1 MSQLGTPELSTPKK
15 VLVYGLG
22 RSGSAVARLLR
33 RQGLEV
39 WTYDAAAP
47 QGDDLALLGCVR
59 TDAPLTVPADLCIA
73 APGVPYDAPDLL
85 ALRARDVET
94 IGEVEWVYRS
104 VPAEIIGITGTAG
117 KTTTTRWLSHV
128 LTQAGLDAPAGGNVD
143 PALAAV
149 ARAGATLVTELSSF
163 QLERCPTLK
172 PSVAVL
178 LNLGIDHLD
187 RHGSVA
193 AYHAAKRTLI
203 QHLTTAETLVYN
215 QDDPVLRRWATESE
229 ARTWGFSAREAE
241 AEAYIDGD
249 TLMLHREP
257 LVAAAEL
264 QLAGQ
269 HHLLNALAVALAASA
284 KGLDAQA
291 IRAGLVTFTG
301 VPGRYSLVAEAAGV
315 RFIEDSVA
323 TRTLA
328 VLAALEA
335 TPAPI
340 VWLVGGQDKGA
351 DLAPL
356 EALVRERVVRCIGLG
371 EAGRGFTQRI
381 APWTAVHYVETRDG
395 EQAML
400 EAVTLATKTLQEGGG
415 TVLLAP
421 LAASFDQFRD
431 YRARADA
438 FRRAVHSV
446 VAQLGT
452 EQAAT
457 ESTAESS
464 TESSTESTVE
474 SDLWTL
480 SY

>member
-1 MSQLGTPELSTPKK
+1 MSESELGTPKK

-33 RQGLEV
+33 RQGREV

-47 QGDDLALLGCVR
+47 QGDDLAVLGCIR
-59 TDAPLTVPADLCIA
+59 TDTPLETPADAQFDLCVA

-85 ALRARDVET
+85 ALRAQGLET

-104 VPAEIIGITGTAG
+104 VPAEMIGITGTAG

-149 ARAGATLVTELSSF
+149 ANAGATLVTELSSF

-172 PSVAVL
+172 PSIAVL
-178 LNLGIDHLD
+178 LNLGVDHLD

-193 AYHAAKRTLI
+193 AYHAAKRALI
-203 QHLTTAETLVYN
+203 THLTGAETLVYN
-215 QDDPVLRRWATESE
+215 QDDPILRAWAADSE
-229 ARTWGFSAREAE
+229 ARAWGFSARDSD
-241 AEAYIDGD
+241 AEAYLDGD
-249 TLMLHREP
+249 TLRLHGEP
-257 LVAAAEL
+257 LVTAAEL
-264 QLAGQ
+264 QLSGQ

-284 KGLDAQA
+284 KGLGAQTV
-291 IRAGLVTFTG
+291 RAGLVTFTG

-351 DLAPL
+351 DLSPL
-356 EALVRERVVRCIGLG
+356 EALVRARVVRCIGIG
-371 EAGRGFTQRI
+371 EAGKPFTDFM
-381 APWTAVHYVETRDG
+381 AGWTDTCYLETKDG
-395 EQAML
+395 EQAL
-400 EAVTLATKTLQEGGG
+400 TEAVTLAAETLREGGG

-421 LAASFDQFRD
+421 SAASFDQFRD
-431 YRARADA
+431 YRERAEV
-438 FRRAVHSV
+438 FR
-446 VAQLGT
+446 
-452 EQAAT
+452 QAAHRVAAKFAAQAET
-457 ESTAESS
+457 EPEAS
-464 TESSTESTVE
+464 
-474 SDLWTL
+474 WTL

>member
-1 MSQLGTPELSTPKK
+1 M
-15 VLVYGLG
+15 
-22 RSGSAVARLLR
+22 ARLLR
-33 RQGLEV
+33 RQGHTV
-39 WTYDAAAP
+39 WTFDAVAP
-47 QGDDLALLGCVR
+47 QGDDLGALGCIC
-59 TDAPLTVPADLCIA
+59 TDTPLETPADAPFDLCVA

-85 ALRARDVET
+85 ALRARGVET

-149 ARAGATLVTELSSF
+149 AEPGRTLVTELSSF

-178 LNLGIDHLD
+178 LNLGVDHLD

-193 AYHAAKRTLI
+193 AYHAAKRALI
-203 QHLTTAETLVYN
+203 THLTGTETLVYN
-215 QDDPVLRRWATESE
+215 QDDPVLRTWAAESE
-229 ARTWGFSAREAE
+229 ARAWGFSASNPD
-241 AEAYIDGD
+241 AEAYLDGD
-249 TLMLHREP
+249 TLKLHGEP
-257 LVAAAEL
+257 LVTVAEL
-264 QLAGQ
+264 QLSGQ

-284 KGLDAQA
+284 RGLNAET
-291 IRAGLVTFTG
+291 IRAGLISFYG

-315 RFIEDSVA
+315 RFIEDSIA

-328 VLAALEA
+328 VSAALEA

-356 EALVRERVVRCIGLG
+356 EALVRARVVRCIGMG
-371 EAGRGFTQRI
+371 EAGRGFTECVSE
-381 APWTAVHYVETRDG
+381 WTNTAYIETKDG
-395 EQAML
+395 EQAMT
-400 EAVTLATKTLQEGGG
+400 EAVTLAAETLREGGG

-431 YRARADA
+431 YRERAEA
-438 FRRAVHSV
+438 FRRAAQC
-446 VAQLGT
+446 VAANL
-452 EQAAT
+452 EAQAETKPEA
-457 ESTAESS
+457 S
-464 TESSTESTVE
+464 
-474 SDLWTL
+474 WTL

>member
-1 MSQLGTPELSTPKK
+1 MSQLGVSKK

-22 RSGSAVARLLR
+22 RSGSAVAQLLR
-33 RQGLEV
+33 RQGHEV

-47 QGDDLALLGCVR
+47 QGDELAVLGCIR
-59 TDAPLTVPADLCIA
+59 TDTPLTVPADLCIA

-85 ALRARDVET
+85 ALRARGVET

-128 LTQAGLDAPAGGNVD
+128 LTNAGLDAPAGGNVD

-149 ARAGATLVTELSSF
+149 AEPGATLVTELSSF

-172 PSVAVL
+172 PKVAVL
-178 LNLGIDHLD
+178 LNLGVDHLD

-203 QHLTTAETLVYN
+203 QHLTGAETLVYN
-215 QDDPVLRRWATESE
+215 QDDPVLRRWAAESE
-229 ARTWGFSAREAE
+229 ARAWGFSASNPDAK
-241 AEAYIDGD
+241 AYIDGD
-249 TLMLHREP
+249 TLTLHGAP
-257 LVAAAEL
+257 LVTAAEL

-284 KGLDAQA
+284 RGLGAEA
-291 IRAGLVTFTG
+291 IRAGLTTFTG

-356 EALVRERVVRCIGLG
+356 EALVRARVVRCIGLG
-371 EAGRGFTQRI
+371 EAGRGFTERM
-381 APWTAVHYVETRDG
+381 ASWTAVRYVETEDG
-395 EQAML
+395 ERALL
-400 EAVTLATKTLQEGGG
+400 EAVTLAAATLRESGG

-431 YRARADA
+431 YRVRADA

-446 VAQLGT
+446 VAQLRT
-452 EQAAT
+452 ERPA
-457 ESTAESS
+457 AESA
-464 TESSTESTVE
+464 
-474 SDLWTL
+474 LWTL

>member
-1 MSQLGTPELSTPKK
+1 MSQVDARK

-39 WTYDAAAP
+39 WTYDAFAP
-47 QGDDLALLGCVR
+47 QGDDLTALGCR
-59 TDAPLTVPADLCIA
+59 FTDAPLSVPADLCIA
-73 APGVPYDAPDLL
+73 APGVPYDAPDLVT
-85 ALRARDVET
+85 LRARGRET

-104 VPAEIIGITGTAG
+104 VPADIIGITGTAG

-149 ARAGATLVTELSSF
+149 ARVGATLVTELSSF
-163 QLERCPTLK
+163 QLERCPTLHPK
-172 PSVAVL
+172 VAVL
-178 LNLGIDHLD
+178 LNLGVDHLD
-187 RHGSVA
+187 RHKTVA

-203 QHLTTAETLVYN
+203 QHLTAAETLIYN
-215 QDDPVLRRWATESE
+215 QDDPVLRIWAAESE
-229 ARTWGFSAREAE
+229 ARTWGFSASNPN
-241 AEAYIDGD
+241 AEAYLDSNV
-249 TLMLHREP
+249 LVLHGAP

-264 QLAGQ
+264 QLSGT

-284 KGLDAQA
+284 RGLSAET

-335 TPAPI
+335 TPPPI
-340 VWLVGGQDKGA
+340 VWLIGGQDKGA
-351 DLAPL
+351 DLASL
-356 EALVRERVVRCIGLG
+356 EALVRARVVCCIGFG
-371 EAGRGFTQRI
+371 TAGRPFTDFM
-381 APWTAVHYVETRDG
+381 AGWTDTCYLETKDG
-395 EQAML
+395 EQALL
-400 EAVTLATKTLQEGGG
+400 EAVTMAAETLQETGG

-421 LAASFDQFRD
+421 LAASFDQFQD

-438 FRRAVHSV
+438 FRRAAARVA
-446 VAQLGT
+446 AQLT
-452 EQAAT
+452 AT
-457 ESTAESS
+457 E
-464 TESSTESTVE
+464 TERSP
-474 SDLWTL
+474 WTL